1 MNKFNL
7 VVALFIANCTF
18 SQTTEEKEATMK
30 PSLWLDI
37 WDAKQNVPS
46 FNVLQ
51 VGFNDIPR
59 DIFYRGTLVECL
71 EFDDSNGH
79 NLVFLTQTGKF
90 PVSEKDENGKYKKV
104 NDKAE
109 IYAYMFTK
117 SGNANYRNMWK
128 MMDAQACE
136 NLDLY
141 VGFTKG
147 SLSITDVDGD
157 NIAEVSFQ
165 HTKSCRSDVS
175 PADRFLTCYESS
187 QKFQYIGIT
196 QLEGMPLEQATK
208 DIKTPMAPEI
218 GPLLDEKWTKFAEDS
233 FIQFN

>member
-7 VVALFIANCTF
+7 VVALLLANCSF
-18 SQTTEEKEATMK
+18 SQTTEEKEAVMK
-30 PSLWLDI
+30 PSLWMDI

-46 FNVLQ
+46 FKVTQ
-51 VGFNDIPR
+51 VGYNDIPR

-71 EFDDSNGH
+71 EFDDANGH
-79 NLVFLTQTGKF
+79 NLLFLTQTGKF
-90 PVSEKDENGKYKKV
+90 PVSEKDETGKYKKV

-117 SGNANYRNMWK
+117 SGNAAYRNTWK
-128 MMDAQACE
+128 MMDAQLCDDF
-136 NLDLY
+136 DLY
-141 VGFTKG
+141 AGFTKG

-165 HTKSCRSDVS
+165 YTKSCRSDVS
-175 PADRFLTCYESS
+175 PADRFLTCYEGT
-187 QKFQYIGIT
+187 QKFQYFGIT
-196 QLEGMPLEQATK
+196 QLEGMPLEQANK

-218 GPLLDEKWTKFAEDS
+218 EPLLDEKWIKFAEDS
-233 FIQFN
+233 FKQFN